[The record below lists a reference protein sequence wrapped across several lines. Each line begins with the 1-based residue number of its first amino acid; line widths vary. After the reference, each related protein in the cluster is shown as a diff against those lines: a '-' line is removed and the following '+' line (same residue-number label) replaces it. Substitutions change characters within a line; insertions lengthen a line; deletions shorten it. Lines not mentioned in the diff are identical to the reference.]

1 MDLFLRE
8 TLEDIGAL
16 SLVQLLLLNSL
27 FLKVLQ
33 VANPLT
39 LIANVILESVV
50 KLLSSFFLSLH
61 QKPLG
66 VDVHS

>member
-16 SLVQLLLLNSL
+16 SLVQLLLFNSL